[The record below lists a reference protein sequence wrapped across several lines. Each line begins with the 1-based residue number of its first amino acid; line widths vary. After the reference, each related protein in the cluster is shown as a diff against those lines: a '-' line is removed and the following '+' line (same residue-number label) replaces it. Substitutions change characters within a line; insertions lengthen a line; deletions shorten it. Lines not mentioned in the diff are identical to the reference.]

1 MLTEENKF
9 KNNYMKYYQ
18 DLANRIKQIKES
30 EKRKSCHGCHNFP
43 LVELEIT
50 GIIRRNWKISTKLK
64 WCKVDF

>member
-30 EKRKSCHGCHNFP
+30 EKKKSCHGCHNF
-43 LVELEIT
+43 LF
-50 GIIRRNWKISTKLK
+50 S
-64 WCKVDF
+64 